1 MPLTLSDLKTK
12 TTNYLFMRNQEKFTI
27 EIPCCKYLTKVREE
41 EDDDDDMDVDND
53 LDDDYE
59 DWGGKVRRGRK
70 KRKEG

>member
-1 MPLTLSDLKTK
+1 
-12 TTNYLFMRNQEKFTI
+12 MRNQEKFTI
-27 EIPCCKYLTKVREE
+27 EIPCCKYLTKVQEE
-41 EDDDDDMDVDND
+41 EDNDDDMDVDND